1 MTMTNM
7 GIAAMETR
15 RPAPTNREEGRPS
28 YVLITPARNEEE
40 LLGQTIQ
47 SVLKQTIRPVKW
59 VIVSDGSTDGTE
71 ELVRRWAREH
81 DWIELVILPQREER
95 HFAGKVRAFNAG
107 YERVRNLDY
116 AVIGNL
122 DADVTFEE
130 EDHFEFML
138 GEFARNPR
146 LGVAGSGYREG
157 EVVYPYRFTSL
168 EDVAGACQLFRRRC
182 FEEIG
187 GYPELKSGGIDVIA
201 VFSAQTKGWQ
211 TRTFPQKMF
220 RHHRKVGSAQH
231 ENVYAKL
238 LHEGSKDYILGSH
251 PGWEVLRSV
260 YQVKNRPYVI
270 GGMLLLAGYMRAMLS
285 GTERTIP
292 EELMEIRR
300 KEQMQR
306 LRKIVRETLG

>member
-1 MTMTNM
+1 MATVEAS
-7 GIAAMETR
+7 GRE
-15 RPAPTNREEGRPS
+15 PAEARNLSAS

-40 LLGQTIQ
+40 LLAQTIE
-47 SVLKQTIRPVKW
+47 SVLKQTILPIKW

-71 ELVRRWAREH
+71 ELVRRYAREH
-81 DWIELVILPQREER
+81 EWIELVALPERKER
-95 HFAGKVRAFNAG
+95 HFAGKVHAFNAG
-107 YERVRNLDY
+107 YEKVRHLDY

-130 EDHFEFML
+130 ESHFEFML
-138 GEFARNPR
+138 TEFARTPK

-157 EVVYPYRFTSL
+157 DVVYPYRFTSL
-168 EDVAGACQLFRRRC
+168 EDVAGACQLFRREC

-187 GYPELKSGGIDVIA
+187 GYPALKAGGIDVIV

-211 TRTFPQKMF
+211 TRTFAEKMF

-231 ENVYAKL
+231 ENEYAKL
-238 LHEGSKDYILGSH
+238 LHQGSKDYILGSH

-260 YQVKNRPYVI
+260 YQIKNRPYVI

-285 GTERTIP
+285 GTERIIP
-292 EELMEIRR
+292 AELMEVRQ

-306 LRKIVRETLG
+306 LRKIVRQTLGV